1 VRRTCFSF
9 NYNIR
14 YAGPS
19 SCRRIFF
26 FEREYTCLWDVLPAL
41 VVQPDP
47 AEGGVPTVHAGGGPN
62 HHHIITI
69 ERRRDYNTKS
79 PYGWA
84 REGWASL

>member
-1 VRRTCFSF
+1 MHPCDARVFLLTTIS
-9 NYNIR
+9 
-14 YAGPS
+14 
-19 SCRRIFF
+19 
-26 FEREYTCLWDVLPAL
+26 VMPAL
-41 VVQPDP
+41 LPVDVSSSSNENTHVFGMC